1 MQITDTDVDRVFA
14 KLELE
19 EAESATDDRDGQ
31 TTAESL
37 RRRRGYLRVDGQRIL
52 VLTCE
57 SGDDPLPGRTAD
69 NFRRSMRLSPREF
82 DQFVEC
88 TMSRERYVHLLG
100 RRTS

>member
-1 MQITDTDVDRVFA
+1 MQITATDVDRVFA

-19 EAESATDDRDGQ
+19 EPGPDDGLDSPSI
-31 TTAESL
+31 E
-37 RRRRGYLRVDGQRIL
+37 RRRGYLRVDGLRVL
-52 VLTCE
+52 VLTCD
-57 SGDDPLPGRTAD
+57 SGGEPLPGQTAD

-88 TMSRERYVHLLG
+88 TLSRERYVSLLN